1 MSVSEGSTSSAD
13 NARHYRSAGVEEHI
27 TCRRMALEP
36 RKPRPVHQLVAGGS
50 TEQGETGVLCY
61 AGMGWRT
68 EV

>member
-1 MSVSEGSTSSAD
+1 MSVSEGSMSGAAT
-13 NARHYRSAGVEEHI
+13 ARHYHSAGVEEHI
-27 TCRRMALEP
+27 TWRRTTLEP